1 MQYYHAYQELQR
13 IRREQEQ
20 NVAQLPELSGTLA
33 QNIDLAFICNV
44 ECLWPFYL

>member
-1 MQYYHAYQELQR
+1 MQYYHTYQELQR
-13 IRREQEQ
+13 ITREQEQ
-20 NVAQLPELSGTLA
+20 NVAPVAGTPA